1 MVFNHPQSDLKL
13 YQIEESMSEGFV
25 LNLAQNAVTITLMLA
40 APILVVSLIIGVLIS
55 LVQAATQINEVTL
68 TFIPKIVGIGLVMAF
83 LGSWMLQQLVTYT
96 AGIINSLPDLV
107 H

>member
-1 MVFNHPQSDLKL
+1 
-13 YQIEESMSEGFV
+13 MSEGFV